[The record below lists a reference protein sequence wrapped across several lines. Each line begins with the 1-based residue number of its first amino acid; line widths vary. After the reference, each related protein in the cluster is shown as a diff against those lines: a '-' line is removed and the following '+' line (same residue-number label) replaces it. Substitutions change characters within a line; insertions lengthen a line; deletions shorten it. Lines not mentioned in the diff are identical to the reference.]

1 MSPEYLGTPASLGT
15 TVKKHDILTQ
25 HHDGRVTAMGR
36 NYVVDS
42 DGGTTSLNVRVP
54 GLREIEYVTH
64 VQITTIPLAGHF
76 GVLNKKITGNV
87 VGMTIH
93 TLSTGTTVFVEVQAI
108 GPP

>member
-1 MSPEYLGTPASLGT
+1 MPELLGIPAVYGT
-15 TVKKHDILTQ
+15 TLKKHDILTQ

-36 NYVVDS
+36 NYIVDNN
-42 DGGTTSLNVRVP
+42 GGQVALNVRVP
-54 GLREIEYVTH
+54 DLREIEYVTH
-64 VQITTIPLAGHF
+64 VQLTFLPLTGHA

-93 TLSTGTTVFVEVQAI
+93 TVGAGTTIFAEVQAI